1 MKNKKSPINV
11 DLAARAEAKLD
22 IRAEVP
28 STSVGRLVDAFTDII
43 RPFSEG
49 RGLKADL
56 IRVQREEVA
65 TAIARLAQERIA
77 IEQQKIGPVPTKLLL
92 PLLEKGSCEDIND
105 EVMIRRWADLLASAS
120 LGLQVQPRLVGV
132 LGELTG
138 NQALLLER
146 IAYNHKQS
154 VNWPYGSF
162 ADSPRNF
169 A

>member
-43 RPFSEG
+43 
-49 RGLKADL
+49 
-56 IRVQREEVA
+56 
-65 TAIARLAQERIA
+65 
-77 IEQQKIGPVPTKLLL
+77 
-92 PLLEKGSCEDIND
+92 
-105 EVMIRRWADLLASAS
+105 VMIRRRADLLASAS
-120 LGLQVQPRLVGV
+120 LGLQVQPRLVGI

-146 IAYNHKQS
+146 IACNHKQS